1 MSSPIVQLLVRWL
14 VLALGVALATKLV
27 PGIRCD
33 DGVTLVIVAIL
44 LSFFNSFLKP
54 LLVLFTLPFI
64 LVTMGLGMV
73 VINALLFLL
82 AGRLVSGLFVS
93 GFGSAVG
100 GALVVSATHFVINRL
115 ARKKPGPPSPPG
127 SREKGDDVIDI

>member
-1 MSSPIVQLLVRWL
+1 MLVRWL
-14 VLALGVALATKLV
+14 ILAVGVLLATQLI
-27 PGIRCD
+27 PGIHCD
-33 DGVTLVIVAIL
+33 GIMALIAVVLL
-44 LSFFNSFLKP
+44 LSLLNAILKP

-82 AGRLVSGLFVS
+82 AGRLVSGFFVS